1 MARIFASRGVR
12 SPAELDYSMAGL
24 LSRDGLSDMHG
35 AGALLQGAVEA
46 DRRILVVG
54 DFDADGATSSVV
66 AVEGLKALGAR
77 EVGFMVPDRFRLGY
91 GLSPAIVE
99 LAAERGAEVI
109 ITVDNG
115 ISSLDGVAAAKA
127 QGMQVLVTDH
137 HLPGPVLPDADAVL
151 NPQQTGDEFPSKCLA
166 GVGVIF
172 YFLAGLRSHLRESG
186 WFARRECPEPNLAHL
201 LDLVALGTVAD
212 MVPLDHN
219 NRILV
224 TQGLKRIRSGH
235 CRPGL
240 KALFK
245 VAGRNRA
252 QATAADL
259 AYAISPRLNAA
270 GRLTDM
276 TEGIHCLLAADLS
289 AAMEIAGNLAELNR
303 VRREV
308 QGGMQAQAMDAVDA
322 MQGNEGPLPQGVCL
336 FDSRWHQGITGLVAS
351 RVRESIHRPVAAFA
365 PGNDGEVKG
374 SARSIDGLHI
384 RDVLAA
390 IATRH
395 PGLIQRFGGHAMAAG
410 LTLAKSGLDTF
421 RTAFDEEVRRV
432 LGDEPPESVIHT
444 DGSLAAEHY
453 SLRFARRI
461 RAAGPWGSGF
471 PEPLFDGRFCVVE
484 KRQLN
489 GGHLKLEV
497 EPLSGGPELEAIA
510 FNVGDT
516 EFNYA
521 GVRLIYRLDVNHFR
535 GTDRLQL
542 VVEHILADAGA

>member
-24 LSRDGLSDMHG
+24 LSQEGLSNMSG
-35 AGALLQGAVEA
+35 AVALLHDAMEA
-46 DRRILVVG
+46 DQRILVVG
-54 DFDADGATSSVV
+54 DFDADGATSSAV
-66 AVEGLKALGAR
+66 AVEGLKAMGAR
-77 EVGFMVPDRFRLGY
+77 EVDFMVPDRFLLGY

-99 LAAERGAEVI
+99 LAAERGAELI

-127 QGMQVLVTDH
+127 QGMRVLVTDH
-137 HLPGPVLPDADAVL
+137 HLPGPALPDADAIL
-151 NPQQTGDEFPSKCLA
+151 NPQQVGDAFPSKCLA

-172 YFLAGLRSHLRESG
+172 YVLAGLRSHLREND

-224 TQGLKRIRSGH
+224 TQGLKRIRSVH
-235 CRPGL
+235 CRAGL

-245 VAGRNRA
+245 VAGRNRE

-259 AYAISPRLNAA
+259 GFAISPRLNAA

-276 TEGIHCLLAADLS
+276 TEGIHCLLAEDLG
-289 AAMEIAGNLAELNR
+289 AATKIARNLDELNR
-303 VRREV
+303 TRREI
-308 QGGMQAQAMDAVDA
+308 QSGMQAQALNAVDA
-322 MQGNEGPLPQGVCL
+322 MQANDGPLPQGVCL

-365 PGNDGEVKG
+365 PGNSGEVKG
-374 SARSIDGLHI
+374 SARSITGLHI
-384 RDVLAA
+384 RDVLAE

-395 PGLIQRFGGHAMAAG
+395 PGLILRFGGHAMAAG
-410 LTLAKSGLDTF
+410 LTLTESGLDAF

-432 LGDEPPESVIHT
+432 LGDEPPESVLHT
-444 DGSLAAEHY
+444 DGSLTTQHL
-453 SLRFARRI
+453 SLPFARRI
-461 RAAGPWGSGF
+461 RGAGPWGSGF
-471 PEPLFDGRFCVVE
+471 PEPLFDGHFRVLE

-489 GGHLKLEV
+489 GGHLKLKV
-497 EPLSGGPELEAIA
+497 EPLSSGPELEAIA

-542 VVEHILADAGA
+542 VVEHILADAGR